1 LKAIE
6 MNMVVKDSLEAL
18 ALYEKIFDVK
28 RIEVNDFVKGQNEVV
43 FSIYEMRIH
52 MLDENPEFQMY
63 APDKEKSLP
72 IWFNVIVPDIAETYQ
87 KAIDAGCTSI
97 QPVTEMP
104 EMGIAMAMVLD
115 PFGYAWMIHQIKKEI
130 SREERLEILEKEFDR
145 KE

>member
-1 LKAIE
+1 MKAIE

-97 QPVTEMP
+97 QPVTEMT
-104 EMGIAMAMVLD
+104 EMGIAMAMILD

>member
-1 LKAIE
+1 MKAIE

-87 KAIDAGCTSI
+87 KALDAGCTSI

>member
-1 LKAIE
+1 MKAIE

>member
-1 LKAIE
+1 

>member
-1 LKAIE
+1 

-87 KAIDAGCTSI
+87 KALDAGCTSI

>member
-1 LKAIE
+1 MKAIE

-18 ALYEKIFDVK
+18 ALYEKIFEVK
-28 RIEVNDFVKGQNEVV
+28 RIEVSDFVKGQNEVV

-52 MLDENPEFQMY
+52 MLDENPEYQMY

-72 IWFNVIVPDIAETYQ
+72 IWFNVIVPEITETYQ
-87 KAIDAGCTSI
+87 KGIDAGCTSI

-104 EMGIAMAMVLD
+104 EMGVAMAMFLD
-115 PFGYAWMIHQIKKEI
+115 PFGYTWMIHQVKKEL
-130 SREERLEILEKEFDR
+130 SYEERIAILEEEFDR